1 MFAHAQ
7 LCKRCDSRWEL
18 GMQGSGIGLREQ
30 EGVEGGASRDRLV
43 PPFTTVRPR
52 AYGFF
57 PPEFNCDGHSR
68 QSDGVEPAF
77 VTVPAYLAVKGGC
90 VLLTA

>member
-7 LCKRCDSRWEL
+7 LCKRCDSWWEL
-18 GMQGSGIGLREQ
+18 GMQGLGIELREQ
-30 EGVEGGASRDRLV
+30 EGVEGGAFRDRLV

-52 AYGFF
+52 AYYGFF

-68 QSDGVEPAF
+68 QSGGVERETNSQHLSRCPP
-77 VTVPAYLAVKGGC
+77 TLQ
-90 VLLTA
+90 